1 MAKKRP
7 KTTRT
12 AKRSSTGSN
21 LFSRSMSFWLEA
33 GQMMMGSGEVIT
45 RRMDMMGRSMR
56 GEAPFDIAEISRM
69 WHEKFVAG
77 ILLAFSLNQ
86 SALGSLPVFFPTAK
100 GATDASALLES
111 QLQGLTS
118 ALRPY
123 RKAVEANRKR
133 LRGK

>member
-1 MAKKRP
+1 MPKKRP
-7 KTTRT
+7 SPSKP
-12 AKRSSTGSN
+12 APAGD
-21 LFSRSMSFWLEA
+21 LFSRSMALWFEA

-45 RRMDMMGRSMR
+45 RRMDMLGRSMR
-56 GEAPFDIAEISRM
+56 GEAPFDMAEISRM

-77 ILLAFSLNQ
+77 ISLALTLNQ
-86 SALGSLPVFFPTAK
+86 SALGALPVFFPTLK
-100 GATDASALLES
+100 GAADASAILES

-123 RKAVEANRKR
+123 RKAVEANRRR

>member
-1 MAKKRP
+1 MATKRP
-7 KTTRT
+7 KSTRKT
-12 AKRSSTGSN
+12 STKRTGSD
-21 LFSRSMSFWLEA
+21 LFSRSMSFWFDA

-45 RRMDMMGRSMR
+45 RRMNMLGRSMR
-56 GEAPFDIAEISRM
+56 GEAPFDVAEFTRM

-77 ILLAFSLNQ
+77 ISLAFSLNQ
-86 SALGSLPVFFPTAK
+86 SAMGSLPVFFPTLK
-100 GATDASALLES
+100 GATDASAILES
-111 QLQGLTS
+111 QLKGLTS

>member
-1 MAKKRP
+1 MARRRP
-7 KTTRT
+7 TARKT
-12 AKRSSTGSN
+12 KRSSTGNN
-21 LFSRSMSFWLEA
+21 LFSRSMSFWFEA

-56 GEAPFDIAEISRM
+56 GEAPFDLAEISRM

-77 ILLAFSLNQ
+77 ISLAFSLNQ
-86 SALGSLPVFFPTAK
+86 SALGALPVFFPTLK
-100 GATDASALLES
+100 GATDASALLDS
-111 QLQGLTS
+111 QLKGLTS

>member
-1 MAKKRP
+1 MPKKRP
-7 KTTRT
+7 SPRKQKP
-12 AKRSSTGSN
+12 ASD
-21 LFSRSMSFWLEA
+21 LFSRSMSFWFEA

-45 RRMDMMGRSMR
+45 RRIDMLGRSMR
-56 GEAPFDIAEISRM
+56 GEAPFDMAEISRM

-77 ILLAFSLNQ
+77 ISLAFSLNQ
-86 SALGSLPVFFPTAK
+86 SALGALPVFFPTLK
-100 GATDASALLES
+100 GATDASDILES

>member
-1 MAKKRP
+1 MARKRP
-7 KTTRT
+7 TARKTTR
-12 AKRSSTGSN
+12 RSTDSN
-21 LFSRSMSFWLEA
+21 LFSRSMSFWFEA

-56 GEAPFDIAEISRM
+56 GEAPFDLAEISRM

-77 ILLAFSLNQ
+77 ISLAFSLNQ
-86 SALGSLPVFFPTAK
+86 SALGALPVFFPTLK
-100 GATDASALLES
+100 GATDASALLDS
-111 QLQGLTS
+111 QLKGLTS

>member
-1 MAKKRP
+1 MATKRP
-7 KTTRT
+7 KATRKTTT
-12 AKRSSTGSN
+12 KRAGN
-21 LFSRSMSFWLEA
+21 DLFSRSMSFWFDA

-45 RRMDMMGRSMR
+45 RRMDMLGRSMR
-56 GEAPFDIAEISRM
+56 GEAPFDLAEISRT

-77 ILLAFSLNQ
+77 ISLAFSLNQ
-86 SALGSLPVFFPTAK
+86 SALGALPVFFPTAK
-100 GATDASALLES
+100 GATDASAILES

-123 RKAVEANRKR
+123 RQAVEANRKR

>member
-1 MAKKRP
+1 MVKRR

-21 LFSRSMSFWLEA
+21 LLGRSMSFWFDA
-33 GQMMMGSGEVIT
+33 SQMMMGSGEVIT

-56 GEAPFDIAEISRM
+56 GEAPFDVAEFTRM

-77 ILLAFSLNQ
+77 ISLAFSLNQ

-100 GATDASALLES
+100 GATDASALLDS
-111 QLQGLTS
+111 QLKGLTS

>member
-1 MAKKRP
+1 MA
-7 KTTRT
+7 
-12 AKRSSTGSN
+12 AKRSRTKRNTTRKAGSD
-21 LFSRSMSFWLEA
+21 LFSRSMSFWFDA

-45 RRMDMMGRSMR
+45 RRMDMLGRSMR
-56 GEAPFDIAEISRM
+56 GEAPFDLAEISRM

-77 ILLAFSLNQ
+77 ISLALTLNQ
-86 SALGSLPVFFPTAK
+86 SALGSLPVFFPALK
-100 GATDASALLES
+100 GAADASAILES

>member
-1 MAKKRP
+1 MPRKRNISRKQKP
-7 KTTRT
+7 
-12 AKRSSTGSN
+12 GSD
-21 LFSRSMSFWLEA
+21 LFSRSMSLWFEA

-45 RRMDMMGRSMR
+45 RRMDMIGRSMR
-56 GEAPFDIAEISRM
+56 GEAPFDLAEISRM

-77 ILLAFSLNQ
+77 ISLAFSLNQ
-86 SALGSLPVFFPTAK
+86 SALGSLPVFFPNAK

-111 QLQGLTS
+111 QLKGLTS